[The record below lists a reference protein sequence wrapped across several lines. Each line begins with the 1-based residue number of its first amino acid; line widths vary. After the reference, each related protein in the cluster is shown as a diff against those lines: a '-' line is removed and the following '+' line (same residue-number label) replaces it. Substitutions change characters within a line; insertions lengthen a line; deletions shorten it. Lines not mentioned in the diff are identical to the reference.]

1 MHISLN
7 YSNNQLAVAM
17 VMMSLKM
24 TVVALCKVG
33 SKENQIQLQNGSKG
47 TTFQSSFTKA
57 RIGEEYLL
65 WKV

>member
-33 SKENQIQLQNGSKG
+33 SKENQIQL
-47 TTFQSSFTKA
+47 
-57 RIGEEYLL
+57 
-65 WKV
+65 